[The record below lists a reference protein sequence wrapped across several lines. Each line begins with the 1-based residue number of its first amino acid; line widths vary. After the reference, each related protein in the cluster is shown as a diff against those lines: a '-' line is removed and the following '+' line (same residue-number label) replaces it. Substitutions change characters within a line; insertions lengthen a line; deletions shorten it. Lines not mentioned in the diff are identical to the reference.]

1 MATCVITL
9 QIGLGSILNTEV
21 GVDYSFN
28 EKPAYWERDYAND
41 SQRSGICVG
50 ASIFSNQISD
60 SLGQVTLAKGSGE
73 WNAPDKFVLR
83 GDVRWL
89 GSQYEDEE
97 NTLFLREAVVVGI
110 SVRRQFGDHLEFYL
124 KADNIGDARTETSV
138 GADGISY
145 LGSPRIVLGG
155 FRVHW

>member
-1 MATCVITL
+1 M
-9 QIGLGSILNTEV
+9 
-21 GVDYSFN
+21 
-28 EKPAYWERDYAND
+28 
-41 SQRSGICVG
+41 
-50 ASIFSNQISD
+50 
-60 SLGQVTLAKGSGE
+60 TLAKGSGE

-138 GADGISY
+138 DSHVVAGNWRERTAGTSAAGASFSAGRPDY
-145 LGSPRIVLGG
+145 PALAL
-155 FRVHW
+155 